1 MNEAKAMPKKR
12 GIFLR
17 FRDWNVRASDAT
29 TPHQLWETRAFAIY
43 EWVGRALLGEAGAN
57 VVADV
62 GGGRT
67 WYFGDSYRAN
77 PKFKLI
83 GIDVDGAELSLN
95 KSLDQAVVADVGA
108 SLSVPDNSIDL
119 ILSRATVEHI
129 ADNQGF
135 LNNVNKALRPGGK
148 AAFVFAN
155 KWAPPLILNRIIG
168 NRIANILLLALVPG
182 TKGYGGFK
190 AYYDLCSYSEFKRAI
205 AAAGLEIEYE
215 YCSYYSSA
223 YFQFFAPLHFLSI
236 LFDLFRQA
244 ISIKNFSS
252 MNLFVVRKPLSTK
265 TKALLT

>member
-1 MNEAKAMPKKR
+1 MSEAAISPEKR
-12 GIFLR
+12 SFFMR
-17 FRDWNVRASDAT
+17 FRDWNVDASWAT
-29 TPHQLWETRAFAIY
+29 TPHQLWETRAFATY
-43 EWVGRALLGEAGAN
+43 EWVGRALLGEPGAN

-77 PKFKLI
+77 PQFKLI
-83 GIDVDGAELSLN
+83 GIDVDADELALN
-95 KSLDQAVVADVGA
+95 TSLDQAVVADVGA
-108 SLSVPDNSIDL
+108 SLNVPDNSIDL

-155 KWAPPLILNRIIG
+155 KWAPPLILNRLIS
-168 NRIANILLLALVPG
+168 NRIANKLLLALVPG
-182 TKGYGGFK
+182 TQGYGGFK
-190 AYYDLCSYSEFKRAI
+190 AYYDRCGYSEFKRTI
-205 AAAGLEIEYE
+205 EAAGLEIEYE

-223 YFQFFAPLHFLSI
+223 YFQFFLPLHFISI

-244 ISIKNFSS
+244 ISIRNFSS
-252 MNLFVVRKPLSTK
+252 MNLFVVRKPVT
-265 TKALLT
+265 

>member
-1 MNEAKAMPKKR
+1 MSEVASPAPKR
-12 GIFLR
+12 SIWLR
-17 FRDWNVRASDAT
+17 IRDWNVALSDAT
-29 TPHQLWETRAFAIY
+29 TPHQLWDTRAFATY
-43 EWVGRALLGEAGAN
+43 EWVGRALLGESGAN

-67 WYFGDSYRAN
+67 WYFGDDYRDN

-83 GIDVDGAELSLN
+83 GIDVDAKELALN

-108 SLSVPDNSIDL
+108 SLNVPDGSLDL
-119 ILSRATVEHI
+119 VLSRATVEHI

-168 NRIANILLLALVPG
+168 NRIANMLLLALVPG

-190 AYYDLCSYSEFKRAI
+190 AYYDRCSYSEFKRTI
-205 AAAGLEIEYE
+205 EAAGLEIEYE

-223 YFQFFAPLHFLSI
+223 YFQFFFPLHFLSI
-236 LFDLFRQA
+236 ISDLIRQA
-244 ISIKNFSS
+244 ISIRNFSS
-252 MNLFVVRKPLSTK
+252 MNLFVVRKPLSK
-265 TKALLT
+265 